1 MVGVKLYTR
10 EVGVSKVAVSA
21 RLKTQFNELTR
32 AERQLAD
39 AILKNYPASALGSIT
54 GVAKKANVST
64 PTVGRLVQK
73 LGFSGF
79 ADFQQQLRDEVE
91 ATLSNPIIK
100 HDKWAD
106 DVPNTHI
113 LNRFTDAVMDN
124 IQQSLASIDTQTF
137 DNSCQL
143 LADEARCIYVIGG
156 RITHALADYFF
167 LHMQVIRPHIT
178 HIEPT
183 SNVWPHYLLN
193 LKKGDVI
200 VIMDVRRYENNTLKL
215 ATMASE
221 RGAEIILFTD
231 QWISP
236 IGQLTD
242 NIFSARIIVP
252 SAWDSS
258 VSSLLLIEAII
269 AQVQELIWPSA
280 KQRIEELESM
290 FDDTRLF
297 RKFV

>member
-1 MVGVKLYTR
+1 MIDVKLYTKK
-10 EVGVSKVAVSA
+10 VSVSKSSVST
-21 RLKTQFNELTR
+21 RLKIQFNELTR

-54 GVAKKANVST
+54 SVAKKSGVST

-79 ADFQQQLRDEVE
+79 ADFQQQLRSEVE
-91 ATLSNPIIK
+91 TTLSNPILK

-106 DVPNTHI
+106 DVSDTHM

-124 IQQSLASIDTQTF
+124 IRQSLASIDTQTF

-143 LADEARCIYVIGG
+143 LADKNRCIYVIGG

-167 LHMQVIRPHIT
+167 LHMQVIRPNVT

-193 LKKGDVI
+193 LNPGDVI
-200 VIMDVRRYENNTLKL
+200 VILDVRRYENNTLKL
-215 ATMASE
+215 AKMATE
-221 RGAEIILFTD
+221 KGAEIILFTD

-258 VSSLLLIEAII
+258 VSSLLLIEAMI

>member
-1 MVGVKLYTR
+1 MLNNIHRGVN
-10 EVGVSKVAVSA
+10 VSKAAVSE
-21 RLKTQFNELTR
+21 RLKNQFNELTR
-32 AERQLAD
+32 AELQLAD

-54 GVAKKANVST
+54 SVAKKANVST

-91 ATLSNPIIK
+91 ATLSNPIVK

-106 DVPNTHI
+106 DAPDTHM
-113 LNRFTDAVMDN
+113 LNRFTDAVINN
-124 IQQSLASIDTQTF
+124 ISQSLASIDTQTF

-143 LADEARCIYVIGG
+143 LADETRCIYVIGG
-156 RITHALADYFF
+156 RITHALANYFF
-167 LHMQVIRPHIT
+167 LHMQVIRPQIT
-178 HIEPT
+178 HIEPA

-258 VSSLLLIEAII
+258 VSSLLLIEAMI

-280 KQRIEELESM
+280 KQRIQELESM